1 MPHALIVDD
10 DRYTR
15 EALSDLIAA
24 HGFTASTSGT
34 VRDARIQIGK
44 RRPDVML
51 VDLTLPD
58 GSGMDLF
65 GDPSA
70 DNPTEIILITGDAS
84 IESAVTAL
92 RRGAVDYL
100 VKPINFHRLKGL
112 LARVPQA
119 PAWPRTDRAAGP
131 ARSGHVAPVG
141 TVPPPQ
147 ALLGE
152 SSAMQSLHHF
162 IERVAA
168 TDVSVLLR
176 GESGTGKELVA
187 RRVHDLSQRSQH
199 AFLPV
204 NCAAISP
211 HLIESE
217 IFGHEKGSFTG
228 ADRQHKGYFERAS
241 GGTLFLDEITEMPL
255 DLQVKLLR
263 VLENGSFARIGSQAE
278 IVTDVRIVAA
288 TNRDPDGAVTAGKL
302 RLDLYHR
309 LNGFPMHIPPL
320 RERGRDIELLAM
332 HFLQELNLRY
342 GLPAGQQ
349 HRQGRSQA
357 TVAARNSEKMFSA
370 ETLAALKT
378 HHWPGNVREL
388 RNYVQRGFILADHVI
403 EPPALDVCKEKALP
417 RGPTLVIPVGASLA
431 AVDRKVILATLELCS
446 GVKKRTADVLGIS
459 LKTLYNRLEEYARD
473 SAPSATPDNDVS
485 RG

>member
-10 DRYTR
+10 DRPTR

-24 HGFTASTSGT
+24 HGFTSTTSGT
-34 VRDARIQIGK
+34 VRDAKIQIGK

-65 GDPSA
+65 DDPHA
-70 DNPTEIILITGDAS
+70 DDATEIILITGDAS
-84 IESAVTAL
+84 IESAVAAL

-112 LARVPQA
+112 LAQVSHA
-119 PAWPRTDRAAGP
+119 PAWPRVDRVAALSKIGCVP
-131 ARSGHVAPVG
+131 AVG
-141 TVPPPQ
+141 TSLNVQ
-147 ALLGE
+147 TLLGE
-152 SSAMQSLHHF
+152 ASAMRTLHHF
-162 IERVAA
+162 IERVAP
-168 TDVSVLLR
+168 TDVSVLLH

-187 RRVHDLSQRSQH
+187 RRVHDLSHRHRQ

-263 VLENGSFARIGSQAE
+263 VLENGSFARIGSQAD
-278 IVTDVRIVAA
+278 IPTDVRIVAA
-288 TNRDPDGAVTAGKL
+288 TNRDPDNAVAAGKL

-309 LNGFPMHIPPL
+309 LNGFPLHIPPL
-320 RERGRDIELLAM
+320 RERGSDIELLAK
-332 HFLQELNLRY
+332 HFLQELNQRY
-342 GLPAGQQ
+342 GQRHGRQPA
-349 HRQGRSQA
+349 QGGSG
-357 TVAARNSEKMFSA
+357 EKVFSREA
-370 ETLAALKT
+370 LTALKN

-388 RNYVQRGFILADHVI
+388 RNYVQREYILGDHVI
-403 EPPALDVCKEKALP
+403 ETRVVTPCGVKSNQV
-417 RGPTLVIPVGASLA
+417 GPTLTIQIGGSLA
-431 AVDRKVILATLELCS
+431 EVDRKLIFATLELCG
-446 GVKKRTADVLGIS
+446 GVKKRTAEVLGIS
-459 LKTLYNRLEEYARD
+459 LKTLYNRLEEYGQHSMRAA
-473 SAPSATPDNDVS
+473 SPD
-485 RG
+485 